1 MAPADIGMCQYRLE
15 EEKGLRIRF
24 TTGLVPDEYRD
35 EIAEEE
41 SKYGEFLRIPIK
53 VSPLS
58 HLTVQRAGPL
68 PRARGEHTLALCC
81 LIENALTTVQ
91 DSAVTPAQMPVPLAR
106 EVSGLCLQRSAS
118 AMPGA
123 NCTYLR
129 RLRADSSPS
138 SKHRI
143 TSMRCSTR

>member
-53 VSPLS
+53 VRPLS
-58 HLTVQRAGPL
+58 HLTIRRAGPQL
-68 PRARGEHTLALCC
+68 QGKAGKHTLVLCC
-81 LIENALTTVQ
+81 LIKNTLTTRQ
-91 DSAVTPAQMPVPLAR
+91 DSAVTSAQMPVPLAR
-106 EVSGLCLQRSAS
+106 EVSGLCLQRSAN
-118 AMPGA
+118 AMHGA
-123 NCTYLR
+123 NSTFLR
-129 RLRADSSPS
+129 RLRADSFPS
-138 SKHRI
+138 SNHR
-143 TSMRCSTR
+143 TSSMR